1 LQHVNTSR
9 GGIAFDEKENAASN
23 SGKIEFTQSEIDP
36 AHNLLLNSTH
46 HFQSINVPPPS
57 ASSIATGERDNQS
70 HLTSTHLTKQNNA
83 SHSLPISPSSLSA
96 ASFTTN
102 SKLSSFKSI
111 TNKKTSTNTEKTLE
125 QTSSSS
131 SSSLSTSPQAQTTT
145 QHLSPSPLAI
155 CDGLTISYGNSNLTQ
170 TFKPSTITCSSSKS
184 FKESMSSLNEEK
196 PVEIASST
204 ISLSPSP
211 TTHSCPK

>member
-23 SGKIEFTQSEIDP
+23 SGKIEFTQEIEP
-36 AHNLLLNSTH
+36 SHNFFLNPTH

-57 ASSIATGERDNQS
+57 ASSIASGERDNQS

-111 TNKKTSTNTEKTLE
+111 TNKKNNTNTEKTLE

-131 SSSLSTSPQAQTTT
+131 SLSTSPQAQTTS

-155 CDGLTISYGNSNLTQ
+155 CDGLTITYGNSNLTQ

-196 PVEIASST
+196 PVETASST